1 MSHHHHHHSTGNA
14 AKNISV
20 AFFLNA
26 AFVVIELVGGLLTN
40 SIAILT
46 DALHD
51 FGDCLS
57 LAIAWMLQKKS
68 TQGRTSTYTY
78 GYKRFSLLGS
88 VFLSGVLAIS
98 STIVLLEAGQRLLNP
113 QPVNAQGML
122 WVAVIGILINGGAA
136 FNLKKGS
143 SLNERAAFLHIME
156 DVLGWVSVLIVSI
169 VMLFIDLP
177 MLDTLLSMGISIWV
191 LTNVW
196 KNLHAV
202 FRIMLQSVPED
213 IPVDELTRKLTEIKG
228 IRSIH
233 DMHLWSLDGESHV
246 MTLHA
251 VTSGTNF
258 HQLKEEIQ
266 AVARQYHIIH
276 TTIEFE
282 EPGEK
287 CLCDTSLPE

>member
-1 MSHHHHHHSTGNA
+1 
-14 AKNISV
+14 
-20 AFFLNA
+20 
-26 AFVVIELVGGLLTN
+26 
-40 SIAILT
+40 
-46 DALHD
+46 
-51 FGDCLS
+51 
-57 LAIAWMLQKKS
+57 MLQKKS

-213 IPVDELTRKLTEIKG
+213 IPVDELTQKLTEIEG

>member
-1 MSHHHHHHSTGNA
+1 MQRRTFRSH
-14 AKNISV
+14 
-20 AFFLNA
+20 FFLNA

-40 SIAILT
+40 NIAILT

-143 SLNERAAFLHIME
+143 SLNERALSPYHGRRAGMGFRTDCQHCHAFHRPS
-156 DVLGWVSVLIVSI
+156 DARHPAFHG
-169 VMLFIDLP
+169 
-177 MLDTLLSMGISIWV
+177 
-191 LTNVW
+191 
-196 KNLHAV
+196 
-202 FRIMLQSVPED
+202 
-213 IPVDELTRKLTEIKG
+213 
-228 IRSIH
+228 
-233 DMHLWSLDGESHV
+233 
-246 MTLHA
+246 
-251 VTSGTNF
+251 NF
-258 HQLKEEIQ
+258 HLGADQRLEKSACSVQ
-266 AVARQYHIIH
+266 DHASVRSRRY
-276 TTIEFE
+276 
-282 EPGEK
+282 PGG
-287 CLCDTSLPE
+287 

>member
-88 VFLSGVLAIS
+88 VFLSG
-98 STIVLLEAGQRLLNP
+98 P
-113 QPVNAQGML
+113 
-122 WVAVIGILINGGAA
+122 
-136 FNLKKGS
+136 K
-143 SLNERAAFLHIME
+143 
-156 DVLGWVSVLIVSI
+156 
-169 VMLFIDLP
+169 
-177 MLDTLLSMGISIWV
+177 
-191 LTNVW
+191 
-196 KNLHAV
+196 
-202 FRIMLQSVPED
+202 
-213 IPVDELTRKLTEIKG
+213 
-228 IRSIH
+228 
-233 DMHLWSLDGESHV
+233 
-246 MTLHA
+246 
-251 VTSGTNF
+251 
-258 HQLKEEIQ
+258 
-266 AVARQYHIIH
+266 
-276 TTIEFE
+276 
-282 EPGEK
+282 
-287 CLCDTSLPE
+287 